1 MAVDLGVRSD
11 VRLSRKRSNRNIRF
25 NFFKRLWVK
34 IRIGDHNW
42 KGYFVTEIYLEY
54 LGGGFIHIYI
64 YIYPIFCLQSSRCHD
79 FQALIGTISERPS
92 HPSWRSQ
99 SLPAASW
106 DGWRWCK
113 KTSALG
119 LILGEILLLMLETSG
134 KQHLRLVVYLTIYN
148 GIFS

>member
-64 YIYPIFCLQSSRCHD
+64 YILFFVSNHLDVMTSRH
-79 FQALIGTISERPS
+79 
-92 HPSWRSQ
+92 
-99 SLPAASW
+99 
-106 DGWRWCK
+106 
-113 KTSALG
+113 
-119 LILGEILLLMLETSG
+119 
-134 KQHLRLVVYLTIYN
+134 
-148 GIFS
+148 